1 MTSATYLSI
10 ILSTTICLHLSDVL
24 HDVLHRIGH
33 MIPLLCQGVSY
44 SFSLIRNTVI
54 LSRFGTAGVPSVLEE
69 SLGRESPEKRI
80 QSVRF
85 NRYSL
90 LCQLFYQSISMHRLI
105 ETAQTDE
112 DDCPSP
118 HFHCECR
125 FDILPS
131 HNSPLVCRICSG
143 PGAFSLPA
151 LYKYTPQYTDIIQP
165 LMTFTP
171 NSVFRIYMTALC
183 CVLHIIFNIFYY
195 KYIII
200 ADLLLI
206 PYKLYCV
213 LHSMSRKSRF
223 DREIRRCECIF

>member
-24 HDVLHRIGH
+24 HDVLHRVGH

-80 QSVRF
+80 QSIRF

-90 LCQLFYQSISMHRLI
+90 LCQLFYKSISMHRFI

-165 LMTFTP
+165 LMTFTKTA
-171 NSVFRIYMTALC
+171 SSAYHMTLLHMTAIILC
-183 CVLHIIFNIFYY
+183 ITHYIKYY
-195 KYIII
+195 
-200 ADLLLI
+200 LL
-206 PYKLYCV
+206 
-213 LHSMSRKSRF
+213 
-223 DREIRRCECIF
+223 